1 MKIRKAGGSFV
12 DTAAPMGRQE
22 VVRGPQEIVP
32 FSRHLN
38 QLDEAQFNAKLAQM
52 VEDISRQ
59 GELVAKRAD
68 VAEFVR
74 YRELIKRLLDEV
86 VSNGYNFSKKRMF
99 DSRGRSRTFSIVQK
113 VNTRLEEMMQMVL
126 EEEADHITLLQAVN
140 DIRGMLVDIL
150 T

>member
-1 MKIRKAGGSFV
+1 MKIRKTGGSFI
-12 DTAAPMGRQE
+12 DTASHVGSGNAVRQAPE
-22 VVRGPQEIVP
+22 VVP
-32 FSRHLN
+32 FSRHLSELSDT
-38 QLDEAQFNAKLAQM
+38 QLEAQLAKMMQ
-52 VEDISRQ
+52 DISAQ

-74 YRELIKRLLDEV
+74 YREMIRQLLDEV
-86 VSNGYNFSKKRMF
+86 VSNAYAFSQKRMF

-113 VNTRLEEMMQMVL
+113 VNARLEEMMQAVL
-126 EEEADHITLLQAVN
+126 QDEADHITLLEAVN